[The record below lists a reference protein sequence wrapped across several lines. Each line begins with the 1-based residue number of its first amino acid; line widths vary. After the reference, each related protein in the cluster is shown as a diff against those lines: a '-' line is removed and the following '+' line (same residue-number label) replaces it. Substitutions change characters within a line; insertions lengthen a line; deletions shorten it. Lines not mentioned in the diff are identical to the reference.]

1 MHVVRNGEDRRWE
14 VLRLGVLGFGVVWGI
29 RHWGC
34 RVYKYDCHQGGKICV
49 DYYWGYYM
57 VVN

>member
-29 RHWGC
+29 GRIG
-34 RVYKYDCHQGGKICV
+34 
-49 DYYWGYYM
+49 
-57 VVN
+57 VVMFISMIVIREGRYVLIIIGVIIW